1 MKLKPEI
8 QKAMDDK
15 STDYIDWDELRYG
28 DRDKSG
34 IKESN
39 AFREGFMYA
48 VGYISSKGHV
58 NGGYFDKVN
67 TEHTASEIVRAMTN
81 YNLTKEQKK
90 ALLYRARCVIENQMS
105 NSSNKNEPKHYQGYF
120 RDAAAHG
127 VDTLE
132 KAAVN
137 LVSEKENEL
146 SSIRKQFVKLKNAI
160 MQKTYYI
167 GNPSAWEK
175 YSEEGSEHLRDL
187 LKEVE
192 GESS

>member
-15 STDYIDWDELRYG
+15 STDYIDWDELKYG

-48 VGYISSKGHV
+48 VGYLSSRSYIKG
-58 NGGYFDKVN
+58 DM
-67 TEHTASEIVRAMTN
+67 EHQELIMMEEEAQKYAKKLKEAI
-81 YNLTKEQKK
+81 LTKK
-90 ALLYRARCVIENQMS
+90 
-105 NSSNKNEPKHYQGYF
+105 
-120 RDAAAHG
+120 
-127 VDTLE
+127 
-132 KAAVN
+132 
-137 LVSEKENEL
+137 
-146 SSIRKQFVKLKNAI
+146 
-160 MQKTYYI
+160 YYI

-192 GESS
+192 K

>member
-15 STDYIDWDELRYG
+15 STDSIDWDELRYG

-48 VGYISSKGHV
+48 VGY
-58 NGGYFDKVN
+58 
-67 TEHTASEIVRAMTN
+67 
-81 YNLTKEQKK
+81 
-90 ALLYRARCVIENQMS
+90 
-105 NSSNKNEPKHYQGYF
+105 
-120 RDAAAHG
+120 
-127 VDTLE
+127 
-132 KAAVN
+132 
-137 LVSEKENEL
+137 L
-146 SSIRKQFVKLKNAI
+146 SSMGSIKGDYYDQNLQEKFVKLKNAI

-187 LKEVE
+187 FKEVE
-192 GESS
+192 NVL